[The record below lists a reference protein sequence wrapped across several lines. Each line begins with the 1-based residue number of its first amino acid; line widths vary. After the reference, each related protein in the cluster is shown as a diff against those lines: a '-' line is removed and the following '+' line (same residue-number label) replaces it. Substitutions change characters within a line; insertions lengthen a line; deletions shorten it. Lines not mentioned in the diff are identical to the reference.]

1 MTEKKLLDILS
12 FLLALIGG
20 ILVLAGV
27 LIVSGSTKID
37 LAYLG
42 KRAVPL
48 ILGIA
53 AILCGAYMFKG
64 HINTGGLLT
73 IVVGV
78 LIAVDQGSV
87 GLEGALVI
95 LGGVLGIITAEAR
108 SLPCQV
114 RARRAPGIN
123 AWAVVVGQRFPRGR
137 REQQAPRS
145 IP

>member
-1 MTEKKLLDILS
+1 MSEKRILDILS

-64 HINTGGLLT
+64 HISTGGLLT

-108 SLPCQV
+108 SLP
-114 RARRAPGIN
+114 
-123 AWAVVVGQRFPRGR
+123 
-137 REQQAPRS
+137 
-145 IP
+145 

>member
-1 MTEKKLLDILS
+1 MSEKRILDILS

-27 LIVSGSTKID
+27 LIVSGNTKID
-37 LAYLG
+37 LDYLG

-78 LIAVDQGSV
+78 LIAVYQGSV
-87 GLEGALVI
+87 G
-95 LGGVLGIITAEAR
+95 R
-108 SLPCQV
+108 SEE
-114 RARRAPGIN
+114 RR
-123 AWAVVVGQRFPRGR
+123 VGK
-137 REQQAPRS
+137 ECSLTCRS
-145 IP
+145 RWSPYH